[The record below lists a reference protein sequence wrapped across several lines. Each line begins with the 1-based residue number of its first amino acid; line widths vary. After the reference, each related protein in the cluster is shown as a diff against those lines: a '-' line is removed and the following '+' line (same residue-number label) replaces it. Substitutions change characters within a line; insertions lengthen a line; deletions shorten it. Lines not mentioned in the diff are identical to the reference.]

1 VRRLDIF
8 KTELRGRQL
17 IEASAGTG
25 KTYTITYLYLRLIL
39 ERGLSVERILVVT
52 YTEAATAELKQRL
65 RQALRQAQLAFDGR
79 LPAEPDPNL
88 LKLLETCSD
97 HAAAART
104 LDKAV
109 KSFDEAAVFTIHGFC
124 QRMLTE
130 LAFESG
136 VLFDTEL
143 ISDQSAFIQEVADD
157 FVRLNS
163 ALPGWLSLR
172 LAALNAGNLSA
183 LLKRVSLDADL
194 APRGP
199 RPAIEAQL
207 EEVDR
212 LRQALAAEWQN
223 SRTSLSEWLRT
234 SPALNRQS
242 YNQSRV
248 AKLIAGLDSLSASPA
263 PLAFERFELLTLD
276 GLKLKGGQQAPEWP
290 LFRLAQDY
298 WAAENRLRAVI
309 NDFDVWLKVS
319 FVDYARIELERR
331 KEASAC
337 LHFDDLLLAMR
348 RASSNPGFVRAL
360 RGRFDAALIDE
371 FQDTDP
377 TQYAIF
383 DQVFDAEAS
392 LFMIGDPK
400 QAIYAFRG
408 ADIFTY
414 LAAKQAVAD
423 ENRHTLPVNHRSAPE
438 LVAAVNR
445 FFERNQR
452 AFVFEGIDFEPVTA
466 GGKAVP
472 LAGQA
477 ALTCWLMPEP
487 LVKQSARELIAAAVA
502 SEIVNLLNSGLAAP
516 GAIAVLVRSNSE
528 ARLVRDCL
536 AALTVP
542 CVLETDE
549 SVFDTLEAAELL
561 QVLAAVAQPARG
573 GLVWGALITSLL
585 GLSPRALEELRQNE
599 ETSEAA
605 LNVFSELN
613 AVWQRRGFFAVFAA
627 LLESYQVR
635 ERLLAQP
642 LGERRLTNLLQLAEL
657 IGGACQEQSLSPDGA
672 LKWLGTR
679 LNRGDKDESYLLR
692 LESDA
697 EAVRIQTMHKSK
709 GLEYDIVFCPFVWGA
724 SELRKGGV
732 ISCHTPDGRI
742 VDLGSAELAQR
753 SEAATLEALAENM
766 RLLYVALTRAKRK
779 CYLAY
784 GPVSGFETSAL
795 AWLLHG
801 DGLEPEFALTSLREL
816 KKRPFAELAGD
827 LTALASEVL
836 SITQLPAASGEAF
849 STAAAGGE
857 LACRSFSRRLDLGA
871 RLTSFTAL
879 SAGANHAADHD
890 DLARPAPAEPGL
902 TIFSFERGAR
912 AGTML
917 HKIFEDVDFQAAA
930 DERHEKVGEVLGAFG
945 YGAEWTP
952 VIAEML
958 AKVLA
963 AELAPGLRLADV
975 PRAARLSEM
984 EFFYPLGL
992 LEPGRLDGFF
1002 EGLPAAIKPADL
1014 DFKPVGG
1021 RLHGFIDLVFRHG
1034 GRYYIVDWKSNHLGD
1049 RAADYAGAALN
1060 QAMAANCYTL
1070 QYYLYTV
1077 ALDRYLKL
1085 RLPDYSYAE
1094 HFGGVF
1100 YVFLRGVDSGATGV
1114 FSARPTTAELERLNE
1129 VLSGI

>member
-1 VRRLDIF
+1 M
-8 KTELRGRQL
+8 G
-17 IEASAGTG
+17 GG
-25 KTYTITYLYLRLIL
+25 
-39 ERGLSVERILVVT
+39 
-52 YTEAATAELKQRL
+52 L
-65 RQALRQAQLAFDGR
+65 RQD
-79 LPAEPDPNL
+79 
-88 LKLLETCSD
+88 
-97 HAAAART
+97 
-104 LDKAV
+104 
-109 KSFDEAAVFTIHGFC
+109 
-124 QRMLTE
+124 
-130 LAFESG
+130 
-136 VLFDTEL
+136 
-143 ISDQSAFIQEVADD
+143 
-157 FVRLNS
+157 
-163 ALPGWLSLR
+163 
-172 LAALNAGNLSA
+172 
-183 LLKRVSLDADL
+183 
-194 APRGP
+194 
-199 RPAIEAQL
+199 
-207 EEVDR
+207 
-212 LRQALAAEWQN
+212 
-223 SRTSLSEWLRT
+223 
-234 SPALNRQS
+234 
-242 YNQSRV
+242 
-248 AKLIAGLDSLSASPA
+248 
-263 PLAFERFELLTLD
+263 
-276 GLKLKGGQQAPEWP
+276 
-290 LFRLAQDY
+290 
-298 WAAENRLRAVI
+298 
-309 NDFDVWLKVS
+309 
-319 FVDYARIELERR
+319 
-331 KEASAC
+331 
-337 LHFDDLLLAMR
+337 
-348 RASSNPGFVRAL
+348 
-360 RGRFDAALIDE
+360 
-371 FQDTDP
+371 
-377 TQYAIF
+377 
-383 DQVFDAEAS
+383 
-392 LFMIGDPK
+392 
-400 QAIYAFRG
+400 
-408 ADIFTY
+408 
-414 LAAKQAVAD
+414 
-423 ENRHTLPVNHRSAPE
+423 
-438 LVAAVNR
+438 
-445 FFERNQR
+445 
-452 AFVFEGIDFEPVTA
+452 
-466 GGKAVP
+466 
-472 LAGQA
+472 
-477 ALTCWLMPEP
+477 
-487 LVKQSARELIAAAVA
+487 
-502 SEIVNLLNSGLAAP
+502 
-516 GAIAVLVRSNSE
+516 
-528 ARLVRDCL
+528 VRDGL

-585 GLSPRALEELRQNE
+585 GVSPRALEELRQNE

-635 ERLLAQP
+635 ERLLVQP

-657 IGGACQEQSLSPDGA
+657 IGSACQEQGLSPEGA

-724 SELRKGGV
+724 SELRKGSV

-742 VDLGSAELAQR
+742 VDFGSDELARR

-801 DGLEPEFALTSLREL
+801 DGLEPKLALTSLREL

-827 LTALASEVL
+827 LTALASEVF
-836 SITQLPAASGEAF
+836 SITQLPAASGEVF

-857 LACRSFSRRLDLGA
+857 LACRNFSRRLDQGA

-958 AKVLA
+958 AQVLA

-992 LEPGRLDGFF
+992 LEPGRLNGFF

-1014 DFKPVGG
+1014 NFKPVGG
-1021 RLHGFIDLVFRHG
+1021 RLRGFIDLVFRHG

-1114 FSARPTTAELERLNE
+1114 FSARPTPAELERLNE